1 MATQISKKITFN
13 DPAPKNTQNAGIIRV
28 ENFNKVVED
37 ITTLFNLANS
47 L

>member
-13 DPAPKNTQNAGIIRV
+13 DPAPKNIQNAGIIRV
-28 ENFNKVVED
+28 ENFNRVVED